1 MSFTTSRRNFL
12 ALSGL
17 AGAGLAVPVWSKSR
31 GVSTASPALQ
41 DVLDKWVAG
50 RSVPGAVASMA
61 RGLDQAVFM
70 TAGTQAFDDT
80 TPMTPDSLFRAYSM
94 TKPLTGMAAMILI
107 GEGKLGMD
115 QNIADIL
122 PAFANMRVLTDPENS
137 LDSRPAKRPITVR
150 TLLTHTAGLG
160 YTITSKGP
168 LLDAYLKNGLYAAIA
183 SKAPMEGLPSYPHP
197 TSLADFAD
205 RLATLPLIAD
215 PGTLWSYSL
224 SLDLMGRVIEVVA
237 GMPFET
243 FLQTR
248 IFNPLGMT
256 GSYFQVPGA
265 AAKRLTTNYILKD
278 GQPLPLDPA
287 KDSIYLEKPPCT
299 YGGAGLV
306 TSPRDWDRFLL
317 MLAGEGAVGR
327 TRIMSR
333 ETARWA
339 MSNLLHPDTKMA
351 GWMTGQGFGA
361 GGRVT
366 LSPMP
371 GGESIGSFGWGGA
384 ASTTGWVDRAKGV
397 RATGWVQLMTM
408 GSPQLFPIDIAK
420 AVYSS

>member
-1 MSFTTSRRNFL
+1 MSFATNRRSFL

-17 AGAGLAVPVWSKSR
+17 AGAGFATPGWGRSHGGS
-31 GVSTASPALQ
+31 APSPALQ
-41 DVLDKWVAG
+41 AVLDKWVAG
-50 RSVPGAVASMA
+50 KSVPGAVASVA
-61 RGLDQAVFM
+61 RGLKPAAFM
-70 TAGTQAFDDT
+70 AAGMQSFDDT
-80 TPMTPDSLFRAYSM
+80 AAMTPDSLFRAYSM

-115 QNIADIL
+115 QAIADIL
-122 PAFANMRVLTDPENS
+122 PAFANMRVLTDPEKS

-150 TLLTHTAGLG
+150 NLLTHTAGLG

-183 SKAPMEGLPSYPHP
+183 SKSPIEGMPSYPHP
-197 TSLADFAD
+197 SGLAEFAD
-205 RLATLPLIAD
+205 RLAALPLVAD
-215 PGTLWSYSL
+215 PGTLWSYSV

-248 IFNPLGMT
+248 IFTPLGMKS
-256 GSYFQVPGA
+256 SYFQVPGV
-265 AAKRLTTNYILKD
+265 AAKRLTTNYVLQD
-278 GQPLPLDPA
+278 GKSLSLDPA
-287 KDSIYLEKPPCT
+287 KDSIYQEKPPCT
-299 YGGAGLV
+299 YGGSGLV

-317 MLAGEGAVGR
+317 MLAGEGAIGH

-361 GGRVT
+361 GGRVV

-371 GGESIGSFGWGGA
+371 GGESVGSFGWGGA
-384 ASTTGWVDRAKGV
+384 ASTTGWVDRTKGV
-397 RATGWVQLMTM
+397 RATGWVQLMTL
-408 GSPQLFPIDIAK
+408 GAPQLFPIHIAK